1 MFINFFSPLLFLILL
16 IIFLLILGRE
26 IYVQGM
32 NSGFEQ
38 GRKFDK
44 RTAQDRLNEALLD
57 QLEIDGAF
65 TEEAHEIAL
74 KKVEK
79 NLYGGVEC

>member
-1 MFINFFSPLLFLILL
+1 
-16 IIFLLILGRE
+16 
-26 IYVQGM
+26 M
-32 NSGFEQ
+32 NAGFDQ

-74 KKVEK
+74 RKVERS
-79 NLYGGVEC
+79 LYGGVEC